1 MSPVSL
7 PFCCQVDVP
16 MARSK
21 TAIVRLSGVSK
32 IYGATKALSEVDF
45 ACFGGE
51 IHAILGENGA
61 GKSTL
66 MKLVSGVIQ
75 PTMGEIQIDG
85 SPAQL
90 MSPADAMSRGLICMF
105 QELSLVPDLTVRE
118 NLMLGVPGTG
128 LGRLDQSV
136 VARAQDILTKI
147 DGGAIRMKA
156 RVADLTL
163 AESQQVEIAKALSR
177 NPRLLIL
184 DEATSALNA
193 SVVEKVF
200 HLIRAERD
208 RGVGVLF
215 ISHRFHEIEAL
226 ADRISIFRYGSHV
239 ETFDNSAYDY
249 GAIISKMVGQRIDDL
264 FPTKPDTDPNAEEVI
279 AINGFGWGERLRD
292 VSITLRKGQITGLG
306 GLDGQGQG
314 EVLHGLFGLLKG
326 TRGTCVMGGQ
336 TISITHP
343 KKAKSPKLAIA
354 LVPEDRKTEGLIMDQ
369 SIAHNL
375 ELAALG
381 VNGIDASDA
390 SIYQPFLDALEL
402 KCDSLEQTI
411 SELSGGNQQ
420 KVALTKWLA
429 LGPSCMLLADPTRGI
444 DVKTKTQIYALL
456 RKLADSGVAILLL
469 STDYEELIHLC
480 DETHI
485 FYDGRIVQHLSGA
498 DMTAENIIAASL
510 NMHGTSTGTEGAHHA

>member
-1 MSPVSL
+1 MPR
-7 PFCCQVDVP
+7 PD
-16 MARSK
+16 
-21 TAIVRLSGVSK
+21 TAIVHLSGVSK
-32 IYGATKALSEVDF
+32 IYGVTKALSEVDF
-45 ACFGGE
+45 SCFGGE

-75 PTMGEIQIDG
+75 PTIGDIHIDG

-90 MSPADAMSRGLICMF
+90 VSPADAMSRGLICMF

-118 NLMLGVPGTG
+118 NLMLGAPGTG
-128 LGRLDQSV
+128 LGRLNSKV
-136 VARAQDILTKI
+136 VARAQDVLSKI
-147 DGGAIRMKA
+147 EGAAIRMNTP
-156 RVADLTL
+156 VADLTL

-226 ADRISIFRYGSHV
+226 ADRISIFRNGAHV
-239 ETFDNSAYDY
+239 ETFDNGAYDY

-264 FPTKPDTDPNAEEVI
+264 FPPKPEADPNAEDVI
-279 AINGFGWGERLRD
+279 AIKGLGWGERLHD

-314 EVLHGLFGLLKG
+314 DVLHSLFGLLKG
-326 TRGTCVMGGQ
+326 TSGSCVMGGK
-336 TISITHP
+336 TLSITHP
-343 KKAKSPKLAIA
+343 KTAKSPELGIA
-354 LVPEDRKTEGLIMDQ
+354 LVPEDRKTEGLILDQ
-369 SIAHNL
+369 SIARNL

-381 VNGIDASDA
+381 VDGIDAGDP

-402 KCDSLEQTI
+402 KCDSLDQTI

-429 LGPSCMLLADPTRGI
+429 IGPRCMLLADPTRGI

-485 FYDGRIVQHLSGA
+485 FYNGQIVQHLTA
-498 DMTAENIIAASL
+498 AEITAENIIAASL
-510 NMHGTSTGTEGAHHA
+510 NMHGNAKHAEASHHA

>member
-1 MSPVSL
+1 MPRT
-7 PFCCQVDVP
+7 D
-16 MARSK
+16 

-75 PTMGEIQIDG
+75 PTMGEIEIDRT
-85 SPAQL
+85 PAQL
-90 MSPADAMSRGLICMF
+90 VSPADAMSRGLICMF

-118 NLMLGVPGTG
+118 NLMLGAPGTG
-128 LGRLDQSV
+128 LGRLDQTV
-136 VARAQDILTKI
+136 VARAQDTLTKI
-147 DGGAIRMKA
+147 DGGAIRMNA

-226 ADRISIFRYGSHV
+226 ADRISIFRNGSHV
-239 ETFDNSAYDY
+239 ETFDNGAYDY

-264 FPTKPDTDPNAEEVI
+264 FPPKPASDPDAEEVI
-279 AINGFGWGERLRD
+279 AINGFGWDERLHD
-292 VSITLRKGQITGLG
+292 VSITLRRGQITGLG

-314 EVLHGLFGLLKG
+314 DVLHGLFGLLKG
-326 TRGTCVMGGQ
+326 TRGKCIMGGQ
-336 TISITHP
+336 NISITHP
-343 KKAKSPKLAIA
+343 KKAKSPELAIA

-381 VNGIDASDA
+381 VDGIDAGDA

-402 KCDSLEQTI
+402 KCNSLDQAI

-429 LGPSCMLLADPTRGI
+429 LGPRCMLLADPTRGI

-456 RKLADSGVAILLL
+456 RRLADSGVAILLL

-485 FYDGRIVQHLSGA
+485 FYDGRIVQHLSGG
-498 DMTAENIIAASL
+498 DITAENIIAASL
-510 NMHGTSTGTEGAHHA
+510 NMHGASQRSKGAHHA

>member
-1 MSPVSL
+1 MPKSE
-7 PFCCQVDVP
+7 
-16 MARSK
+16 K
-21 TAIVRLSGVSK
+21 AIVRLCGVSK
-32 IYGATKALSEVDF
+32 TYGATKALTEVDF

-75 PTMGEIQIDG
+75 PTAGHIEIDG
-85 SPAQL
+85 AEAQL
-90 MSPADAMSRGLICMF
+90 AGPADAISRGLICMF

-118 NLMLGVPGTG
+118 NLMLGAPGIG
-128 LGRLDQSV
+128 LGRLDGDV

-147 DGGAIRMKA
+147 DGGDIRMKT
-156 RVADLTL
+156 RVSDLSL
-163 AESQQVEIAKALSR
+163 AERQQVEIAKALSR

-226 ADRISIFRYGSHV
+226 ADTISIFRNGTHV
-239 ETFDNSAYDY
+239 ETFSNGAYDY

-264 FPTKPDTDPNAEEVI
+264 FPPKPAPDPDAAEVLRLE
-279 AINGFGWGERLRD
+279 GFGWADSLHD
-292 VSITLRKGQITGLG
+292 VSIVLRKGQITGLG

-314 EVLHGLFGLLKG
+314 DVLQGLFGLLKG
-326 TRGTCVMGGQ
+326 TRGQCLMGGAPVA
-336 TISITHP
+336 IKNP
-343 KKAKSPKLAIA
+343 RMAKSPQLGIA
-354 LVPEDRKTEGLIMDQ
+354 LIPEDRKTEGLILDQ
-369 SIAHNL
+369 SIARNL

-381 VNGIDASDA
+381 VNTINATDPA
-390 SIYQPFLDALEL
+390 IYQPFLDALEL
-402 KCDSLEQTI
+402 KCDSLDQPV
-411 SELSGGNQQ
+411 SQLSGGNQQ

-429 LGPSCMLLADPTRGI
+429 LGPRCMLLADPTRGI

-456 RKLADSGVAILLL
+456 RRLADSGVAILLL

-485 FYDGRIVQHLSGA
+485 FYNGRITRHLAGA
-498 DMTAENIIAASL
+498 DITAENIIAASL
-510 NMHGTSTGTEGAHHA
+510 NIPSAEPANGGSAHA

>member
-1 MSPVSL
+1 MS
-7 PFCCQVDVP
+7 D
-16 MARSK
+16 
-21 TAIVRLSGVSK
+21 
-32 IYGATKALSEVDF
+32 VDF

-66 MKLVSGVIQ
+66 MKLMSGVIQ
-75 PTMGEIQIDG
+75 PTDGQITIDG
-85 SPAQL
+85 TQTQLATPAE
-90 MSPADAMSRGLICMF
+90 AISRGLICMF

-118 NLMLGVPGTG
+118 NLMLGAPGTG
-128 LGRLDQSV
+128 LGRLDGSV
-136 VARAQDILTKI
+136 VARAQETLNKI
-147 DGGAIRMKA
+147 DGAAIRMTA
-156 RVADLTL
+156 RIADLTL
-163 AESQQVEIAKALSR
+163 AEQQQVEIAKALSR

-226 ADRISIFRYGSHV
+226 ADRISIFRNGSHV
-239 ETFDNSAYDY
+239 ETFDNGAYDY
-249 GAIISKMVGQRIDDL
+249 GSIISKMVGQRIDDL
-264 FPTKPDTDPNAEEVI
+264 FPPKPDAVEDAEEVI
-279 AINGFGWGERLRD
+279 RIDRFGWGDSLND

-314 EVLHGLFGLLKG
+314 DVLQGLFGLLKG
-326 TRGTCVMGGQ
+326 TRGACTMGGQ
-336 TISITHP
+336 KISIPHP
-343 KKAKSPKLAIA
+343 KSAKSPKLGIA
-354 LVPEDRKTEGLIMDQ
+354 LVPEDRKTEGLILDQ
-369 SIAHNL
+369 SIARNL

-381 VNGIDASDA
+381 VDGIDAGDV

-402 KCDSLEQTI
+402 KCDSLDQTI

-420 KVALTKWLA
+420 KVALTKWLS
-429 LGPSCMLLADPTRGI
+429 LGPRCMLLADPTRGI
-444 DVKTKTQIYALL
+444 DVKTKTQIYSLL
-456 RKLADSGVAILLL
+456 RRLADNGVAILLL

-485 FYDGRIVQHLSGA
+485 FYNGRVVRHLAGA
-498 DMTAENIIAASL
+498 DITAENIIAASL
-510 NMHGTSTGTEGAHHA
+510 NMHAEIDPAKGAHHA